1 MNTVRVAS
9 GLVALHLMEGRL
21 FVVLSS
27 EPNQRDW
34 RLPQTY
40 LLPNYTSLQSLYVE
54 TLKTTGIHLGRDANY
69 LEQLYTTEDVSSGHN
84 TVCVYYIALFRA
96 MKWYKGSL
104 HTGLFPVDDLPSSLS
119 LAEKNSIA
127 YAVERIRAKALYS
140 SILSYLIPKQFS
152 LTELQSAHDGIL
164 GTTNDRRNFRKK
176 ILGLHVLK
184 ELPRRDTLKTTP
196 TLYRFADDSLLIY
209 TKPFTQPE
217 EVPKT
222 ALQK

>member
-84 TVCVYYIALFRA
+84 TVCVYYIALQ
-96 MKWYKGSL
+96 
-104 HTGLFPVDDLPSSLS
+104 TGLFPVDDLPSSLS